1 MSEEIESINRII
13 RDLEEKISKTEET
26 ASIEE
31 TSIKNNIDLEFNDK
45 IGAAKVN
52 LEKEMVWLKEA
63 EEKYNEW
70 KKRFADKKVYV
81 KNLKKTLNSLMKE
94 KSDTL
99 KTKLKPVLD
108 NKERKIKDFQ
118 KAIKNLKKKKAKIEK
133 APEKEKC

>member
-70 KKRFADKKVYV
+70 KKKFADKKVYV
-81 KNLKKTLNSLMKE
+81 KTLKKTLNTLMKQ

-108 NKERKIKDFQ
+108 NKERKIKDFH

-133 APEKEKC
+133 APEKKKC